1 MEKMLENGTEVL
13 IFKYISGWGLNQDI
27 KHYIRGTIIKSEMSK
42 DLSHHGSPWNVI
54 NYTVLGE
61 DEIEYFGN
69 YGNHTLGDSF
79 FMTDEDYICY
89 LNRKIELNKE
99 KIIEIENENSE
110 LEELI
115 KNAKAKVK
123 QKVLNRA
130 K

>member
-69 YGNHTLGDSF
+69 YGHHTLGSSF
-79 FMTDEDYICY
+79 FMTEEDYVCY
-89 LNRKIELNKE
+89 LNRKIELNNE
-99 KIIEIENENSE
+99 KIIEIENENNE

-115 KNAKAKVK
+115 KNVKVRKK
-123 QKVLNRA
+123 QKVLS